1 MDPLLVIS
9 CAAHAAKAAGHHGR
23 HFFPVFSP
31 NWFDV
36 IITAIICVTILAV
49 SLLAVIL
56 VYRLYSK
63 KLKQERW
70 NKEQEVK
77 KEVWDKLS
85 SIRKEYQ
92 TNVLDMINRNS
103 QEGADKKSD
112 YNAKADDYLKNINTD
127 YSYDERN

>member
-1 MDPLLVIS
+1 MDPLLLIS
-9 CAAHAAKAAGHHGR
+9 CVAHVAKAAGHHGR

-36 IITAIICVTILAV
+36 IITAIICVTIGVV
-49 SLLAVIL
+49 SLLVVIL
-56 VYRLYSK
+56 VCRLYSK

-70 NKEQEVK
+70 NKEQELK

-92 TNVLDMINRNS
+92 TNVLNMINNNS

-112 YNAKADDYLKNINTD
+112 YCTKADSYLNNIKTD